1 LCKELQPALL
11 TDISHLSFYP
21 VPMKHL
27 LFTALLFCGSVV
39 SGSSL
44 SKDSISQ
51 YVKTALSGNDSIK
64 QLSIKRLVESGSTD
78 VYPLLAAIYDKKIY
92 LYNEIPVTTGL
103 RKTADDGTDF
113 YELYSL
119 YPDNAPLK
127 DASGIR
133 IIQLV
138 SKLHELEYGRS
149 DRLLIGQIGP
159 YLNLSSADTEKRK
172 ASYSQFQA
180 LKDKDA
186 LPALYKA
193 REKETVPD
201 MKIIAQETIF
211 CIELNASGDAQRKKI
226 LIDSLIINWG
236 SNTETILEAYE
247 ASEKNPE
254 LKAYA
259 EAAITELESK
269 HNRLG
274 IIQNAFSGLSLGSIL
289 IMVALGLSIIY
300 GLAGIIN
307 MAHGEFLMIGAYT
320 TFVIQSLLPKGDL
333 FFWISLPV
341 SFLVAG
347 AFGFIIERL
356 IIRYLYSRPLESLLA
371 TWGVSLV
378 LIQFA
383 RTLFGDL
390 TAVRTPAVLSGGWE
404 VTSHLMLPYNR
415 LFIIGLC
422 LFMIC
427 ITYYTLY
434 KTRLGLRLRAV
445 TQNRNM
451 SSCLGIETSK
461 VDAITFFLGSGLAGT
476 AGCAMTLIG
485 NVVPDMGQTYI
496 VDSFLVVVTG
506 GVGNVAGTIVSGFG
520 IGFVFKILES
530 FFEAVYGKVLIL
542 AIIILFLQF
551 KPKGLFPDKGRIAE
565 D

>member
-1 LCKELQPALL
+1 
-11 TDISHLSFYP
+11 
-21 VPMKHL
+21 MKHL
-27 LFTALLFCGSVV
+27 LYITLLFCGSLV

-44 SKDSISQ
+44 QKDSLSYFIQAS
-51 YVKTALSGNDSIK
+51 LSGNDSVK
-64 QLSIKRLVESGSTD
+64 QFSIKRLVESGNTD
-78 VYPLLAAIYDKKIY
+78 VYPYLAAIYDKKIY
-92 LYNEIPVTTGL
+92 LFNDKPVTTGV
-103 RKTADDGTDF
+103 RTTGGDGTDL
-113 YELYSL
+113 YEVYSVH
-119 YPDNAPLK
+119 PVSAPVK
-127 DASGIR
+127 DDAGVT
-133 IIQLV
+133 IILPL
-138 SKLHELEYGRS
+138 SKLKEVEFGRS
-149 DRLLIGQIGP
+149 ERLLIGQVGP
-159 YLNLSSADTEKRK
+159 YLNLSSADPEKRK
-172 ASYSQFQA
+172 AAYVQFQA
-180 LKDKDA
+180 LKDKAA

-193 REKETVPD
+193 RAKETVSD
-201 MKIIAQETIF
+201 VISIAQETIF
-211 CIELNASGDAQRKKI
+211 CIELNASTDDKRKKI
-226 LIDSLIINWG
+226 LIDSLVINWG
-236 SNTETILEAYE
+236 SNTESILETYE
-247 ASEKNPE
+247 SSETQPE

-259 EAAITELESK
+259 KEAIADLNGK
-269 HNRLG
+269 HERLSVV
-274 IIQNAFSGLSLGSIL
+274 QNLFSGLSLGSIL

-320 TFVIQSLLPKGDL
+320 TFIIQGLLPKGDL

-404 VTSHLMLPYNR
+404 ITSHLVLPYNR

-422 LFMIC
+422 VCMIC

-451 SSCLGIETSK
+451 SACLGIETSK

-506 GVGNVAGTIVSGFG
+506 GVGNIAGTIVAGFG
-520 IGFVFKILES
+520 IGFIFKILES

-542 AIIILFLQF
+542 ALIMLFLQF

>member
-1 LCKELQPALL
+1 
-11 TDISHLSFYP
+11 
-21 VPMKHL
+21 MKHIL
-27 LFTALLFCGSVV
+27 YLTLLFCGSLV

-44 SKDSISQ
+44 QKDSLSYFVQ
-51 YVKTALSGNDSIK
+51 ASLSGNDSIK
-64 QLSIKRLVESGSTD
+64 QVSVKRLVESGNTD
-78 VYPLLAAIYDKKIY
+78 VYPYLAAIYDKKIY
-92 LYNEIPVTTGL
+92 LLHNKPVTTGV
-103 RKTADDGTDF
+103 RKTAEDGTDF
-113 YELYSL
+113 YEIHTL
-119 YPDNAPLK
+119 YPINAPLT
-127 DASGIR
+127 DAAGAATV
-133 IIQLV
+133 LPV
-138 SKLHELEYGRS
+138 SSLKEVEFGRS
-149 DRLLIGQIGP
+149 ERLLIAQIGP
-159 YLNLSSADTEKRK
+159 YLTISSVDPEKRK
-172 ASYSQFQA
+172 AAYGQFQA
-180 LKDKDA
+180 SKDPAA
-186 LPALYKA
+186 LPALHAALA
-193 REKETVPD
+193 RETAPD
-201 MKIIAQETIF
+201 VKSIAQETIF
-211 CIELNASGDAQRKKI
+211 CIELQASSDDNRKKI
-226 LIDSLIINWG
+226 LIDSLVLNWG
-236 SNTETILEAYE
+236 SNTESILEAYE
-247 ASEKNPE
+247 AAEKNPE

-259 EAAITELESK
+259 RAAIAALNSK
-269 HNRLG
+269 HERLSVV
-274 IIQNAFSGLSLGSIL
+274 QNLFSGLSLGSIL

-320 TFVIQSLLPKGDL
+320 TFIIQSLLPKGDL

-404 VTSHLMLPYNR
+404 ITSHLVLPYNR

-434 KTRLGLRLRAV
+434 RTRLGLRVRAV
-445 TQNRNM
+445 TQNRSM
-451 SSCLGIETSK
+451 SSCLGIETGK

-506 GVGNVAGTIVSGFG
+506 GVGNIAGTIVSGFG
-520 IGFVFKILES
+520 IGFIFKILES